1 MIISI
6 IMIGIPVLSCIL
18 FPKYVEIIVPF
29 TILINAIFSKYQK
42 LPGATDWFY
51 KDEDDSSNKKSEL
64 ITKII
69 LIITSLFGL
78 IYIFFIK

>member
-42 LPGATDWFY
+42 LPGSTDWFW
-51 KDEDDSSNKKSEL
+51 KDKLKNKKIMKL
-64 ITKII
+64 FKLVLFII
-69 LIITSLFGL
+69 GLASL
-78 IYIFFIK
+78 IYFVYHLYN